1 MTFKIDGLSYPDVG
15 EDMLKHKTLG
25 PILRS
30 VMRVDMCQ
38 ENYLFLDAV
47 AKREKLSSLYNGFIS
62 TNAKYCINLGANTRK
77 SMVDAGE
84 MGNFYD
90 KKIWKKGI
98 ASAVGE
104 INSLMES
111 NITLDK
117 LMANKAFR
125 AHHNARIWYNRKNFY
140 KQWKKTK
147 EMKKVEK
154 FLGATK
160 DNMKMDDLYDA
171 YAALKYNPKASNKSL
186 KTVASAVGK
195 APREV
200 KSAFGKVFNF

>member
-1 MTFKIDGLSYPDVG
+1 
-15 EDMLKHKTLG
+15 MLKHKTLG

-30 VMRVDMCQ
+30 VIRVDMCQ

-47 AKREKLSSLYNGFIS
+47 AKREKLSSLYNAFIS
-62 TNAKYCINLGANTRK
+62 TNGRHSINISDSIRRP
-77 SMVDAGE
+77 MVDAGE

-98 ASAVGE
+98 ASAVTE
-104 INSLMES
+104 INILLRN
-111 NITLDK
+111 NITIDK
-117 LMANKAFR
+117 LRANKAFR

-160 DNMKMDDLYDA
+160 DNMKMEDLYDA
-171 YAALKYNPKASNKSL
+171 YAALKYNPKASNKTL
-186 KTVASAVGK
+186 KTVANAIGK

-200 KSAFGKVFNF
+200 KSAFGKVFSF